1 MRNLILTL
9 CVLTLAITACKKKTP
24 VSNVPVIEFKSLN
37 KYQIKEYT
45 DSLQITIAYSDADGD
60 LGENDPN
67 KKNLFLTDSRTNTVL
82 EYRIKE
88 IVPNNKTASIKGTL
102 NVVIDKLYINN
113 ASATTEVVIFNAYIT
128 DRAGNKSNE
137 VQTGVV
143 TLTR

>member
-1 MRNLILTL
+1 MRNFVLLICTVTL
-9 CVLTLAITACKKKTP
+9 VITACKKKTT

-45 DSLQITIAYSDADGD
+45 DSLQITIAYTDADGD

-67 KKNLFLTDSRTNTVL
+67 KKNLFLTDARTNTVL

-102 NVVIDKLYINN
+102 NIVIDKLYINS
-113 ASATTEVVIFNAYIT
+113 ATATTEAVTFNAYIT